1 MCWQNRSYGRIYDS
15 SDGHDFIIGGISKG
29 IIGIVLY
36 SKACQKFDA
45 ADKRLE

>member
-1 MCWQNRSYGRIYDS
+1 MGWQKISSGRRYYS
-15 SDGHDFIIGGISKG
+15 SSGHAFIIGGISKG
-29 IIGIVLY
+29 IIGIALY